1 MNFLTLK
8 QNSTIMIDTFRLNL
22 ITLFSVIFL
31 FTGIVPSHAE
41 KITDISIQ
49 YMGAESVDRSAIM
62 AQIRSKAGSE
72 LDAQIVEE
80 DIKNLYSSGLVESVR
95 VLTEPS
101 GDGSKVIFLVQT
113 RATLGEISFIGNSI
127 SSSKLRKDTELEIG
141 DSFDDSS
148 LEKARVSLEATY
160 KKKGYSNVG
169 ITYKVDGAQRPG
181 FSRVTFVI
189 DEGALERLKKVK
201 FYGNESFSDKV
212 LSAQMMVKAGRA
224 YNPFKKNLGIDS
236 AELEEDIIRIEEF
249 YRDNGYLNARVSDVQ
264 REPDGDKVN
273 LIIQVTEGKKFT
285 INKVS
290 VSGIKAIS
298 VSDVLPLLAMKN
310 GKVYS
315 SKGIQSDLS
324 GLRKYYADNGYSNVR
339 VSPRIDSASETT
351 VNIEYSVS
359 EGVQSTV
366 ELINISGNDQTLD
379 KVIRRELAIAPG
391 DVFSETRLDVSRNR
405 LMGLGFFDGVSI
417 TPSDSATPDHTDVN
431 IEVRE
436 KSTGTINFGA
446 GFSSIDN
453 LVGFMDI
460 VQTNFRLFGKPHR
473 GGGEKIRL
481 GVSYGS
487 RRKDLQFDYTQP
499 WLFDKKLAF
508 STGLYYRDL
517 LYLSDKY
524 DQTIAGGYMSLRKP
538 LGEYTSLSF
547 KGSLENYEIDVD
559 DDSSDTLKKEEGDYN
574 RALFAANYVLDTR
587 DSQYLTRRGHRL
599 SLGTDFSVGD
609 VQTYGVQLSGSK
621 YFLLPFDT
629 IFSVSGQYRSVDGSG
644 DIPIFEREFL
654 GGASSLR
661 GYEYREASSALLRDE
676 QGEPL
681 GGKTAA
687 YFTAEYSFPLLNLKK
702 FRGHIFYDG
711 GILSDQ
717 SWDFGGEYLSDFGVG
732 LDLFLPMGPIR
743 LDIAWPL
750 STDEWVDDKA
760 RFQFNMGYNFR

>member
-8 QNSTIMIDTFRLNL
+8 QNSTTMIDTFRLNL

-31 FTGIVPSHAE
+31 CAGIVQSHAE

-249 YRDNGYLNARVSDVQ
+249 YRENGYLNARVSDVQ

-559 DDSSDTLKKEEGDYN
+559 DDSSDTLKKEQGDYN

-629 IFSVSGQYRSVDGSG
+629 IFSVSGKYRSVDGSG

-702 FRGHIFYDG
+702 FRAHIFYDG
-711 GILSDQ
+711 GILSNQ

-760 RFQFNMGYNFR
+760 RFQFNMGYQFR

>member
-22 ITLFSVIFL
+22 IALFSVIFL

-417 TPSDSATPDHTDVN
+417 TQSDSATPDHTDVN